1 MKNKKYY
8 GGRSRKENH
17 KRNPNPKANRSVW
30 NKVGVKAAELGYDS
44 KKMSRLYRK
53 LERKEELK
61 KIKAS
66 RRLTPIFKT
75 ASPKKQSTTNLH
87 IRKYIPKKLI
97 LDDLRE
103 YRSSKIISSVSN
115 SFAEFIVK
123 TTTRELTN
131 SQKNVL
137 RSIIALA
144 TSEAL
149 NKAFEKELDTIDKV
163 QTFVKIGKVVY
174 KVILW
179 YDEQSKTYRT
189 DSKHIKKVPEF
200 SIQYKHFLSKHP
212 VLKEIYNNQNCL
224 SLEEVKSGKRCLVR
238 EQLERNYTINTNDD
252 LETPNSCPYYY
263 YCHN

>member
-8 GGRSRKENH
+8 GGRSRKGNH
-17 KRNPNPKANRSVW
+17 KRNPNSKVNRSAW
-30 NKVGVKAAELGYDS
+30 NNVGAKAAELGYDS
-44 KKMSRLYRK
+44 KKMSRLYHK
-53 LERKEELK
+53 LERREELK
-61 KIKAS
+61 EIKAS
-66 RRLTPIFKT
+66 RKLAPI
-75 ASPKKQSTTNLH
+75 PPKQSTTNSH
-87 IRKYIPKKLI
+87 IRKYIPKQLI

-131 SQKNVL
+131 YQKNVL

-149 NKAFEKELDTIDKV
+149 NKTFEKELDAIDKV

-200 SIQYKHFLSKHP
+200 SIQYNHFLSKHP

-224 SLEEVKSGKRCLVR
+224 SLEEVQSGKRCLVR
-238 EQLERNYTINTNDD
+238 EQLERNYTANTNDD